1 VVKIVIK
8 NIKEPFAKKVLAR
21 NFLALPHERIAH
33 PGPAARFQRGAPYG
47 HSLFSAN
54 QRALQRSRDRST
66 PIQVKKQKK
75 RGLDTLSRQIAP
87 NLKFE
92 LFSEFLIF
100 HGLGGRFFGT
110 FSNFLSVK
118 ELL

>member
-1 VVKIVIK
+1 L
-8 NIKEPFAKKVLAR
+8 NS
-21 NFLALPHERIAH
+21 
-33 PGPAARFQRGAPYG
+33 G
-47 HSLFSAN
+47 
-54 QRALQRSRDRST
+54 SRDENMIQVEFVFCLRLT